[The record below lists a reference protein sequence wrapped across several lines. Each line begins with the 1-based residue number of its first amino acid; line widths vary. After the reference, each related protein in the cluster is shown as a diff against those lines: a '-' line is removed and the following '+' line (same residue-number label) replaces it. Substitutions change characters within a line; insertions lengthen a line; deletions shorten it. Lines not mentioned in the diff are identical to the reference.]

1 MVDLRKKTYYLSEE
15 QVQWVE
21 DTINSMTIE
30 EKIGQLVVNM
40 VTDRSPEALKEV
52 VDTYHPGAIRY
63 QNAPADVLYD
73 QNKTLQE
80 ASRIPLLIASNCEQ
94 GGNGGVGGG
103 TPIACGAAIASTG
116 DEENAYLMAK
126 VGAAESWAVGC
137 NWNFAPIVDLTY
149 NWRNTIVQIRAFNNV
164 PDDVIRYSKAFFKG
178 TKTREMATCMK
189 HFPGDGTEENDQHLI
204 MGVNEMSCEEWDQTY
219 GKVYKA
225 CLLYTSPS
233 PRD

>member
-1 MVDLRKKTYYLSEE
+1 MVDLRKKPYYLSEE

-30 EKIGQLVVNM
+30 EKIGQLFVNM

-52 VDTYHPGAIRY
+52 IDTYHPGAIRY

-103 TPIACGAAIASTG
+103 SYC
-116 DEENAYLMAK
+116 
-126 VGAAESWAVGC
+126 
-137 NWNFAPIVDLTY
+137 FH
-149 NWRNTIVQIRAFNNV
+149 WR
-164 PDDVIRYSKAFFKG
+164 
-178 TKTREMATCMK
+178 
-189 HFPGDGTEENDQHLI
+189 
-204 MGVNEMSCEEWDQTY
+204 
-219 GKVYKA
+219 
-225 CLLYTSPS
+225 
-233 PRD
+233 

>member
-1 MVDLRKKTYYLSEE
+1 MGCCGVDYTSA
-15 QVQWVE
+15 E
-21 DTINSMTIE
+21 D
-30 EKIGQLVVNM
+30 L
-40 VTDRSPEALKEV
+40 L
-52 VDTYHPGAIRY
+52 
-63 QNAPADVLYD
+63 NAY
-73 QNKTLQE
+73 T
-80 ASRIPLLIASNCEQ
+80 
-94 GGNGGVGGG
+94 
-103 TPIACGAAIASTG
+103 
-116 DEENAYLMAK
+116 DEEARAHAEEVGVDPRPNETISEIDETGAFIRQPNAFIQPFGDKEGDLK
-126 VGAAESWAVGC
+126 AEADRYAIYWAVGC

-225 CLLYTSPS
+225 LIDEILKGGMAASLT
-233 PRD
+233 